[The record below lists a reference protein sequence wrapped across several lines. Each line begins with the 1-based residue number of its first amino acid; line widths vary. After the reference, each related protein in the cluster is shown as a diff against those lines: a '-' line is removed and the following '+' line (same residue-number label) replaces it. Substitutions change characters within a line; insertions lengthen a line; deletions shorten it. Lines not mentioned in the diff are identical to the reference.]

1 MIAKGE
7 NKGKG
12 ENVRICTDVFS
23 KYDAYVFTP
32 SEKGTDVF
40 IFTDVF
46 YGKDGTYCSLRHRGS
61 SGLLP
66 ARFPRPLKFWR
77 PTGHKNSAEL
87 STGDE
92 RTALADCNFCLMTL
106 SLDTTT

>member
-7 NKGKG
+7 NKG

-46 YGKDGTYCSLRHRGS
+46 YGKDGTQLV
-61 SGLLP
+61 
-66 ARFPRPLKFWR
+66 A
-77 PTGHKNSAEL
+77 NS
-87 STGDE
+87 
-92 RTALADCNFCLMTL
+92 FF
-106 SLDTTT
+106 